1 MHQQKSKKIV
11 IYLILFLTIGTFNNK
26 NFDDIDFMTIKKIN
40 IVGLDEQ
47 NNIELM
53 NKLNLLNINS
63 LIFLDKFKTSE
74 IINSNSLVEKYS
86 VFKRYPS
93 TLSVNITKTKF
104 LAQVKKNGKFFLLGS
119 NGKLISTKKIK
130 KNIPFIFGKLE
141 NEHFLELK
149 KTIDETNFSYKN
161 IKNLFF
167 FPSGRWDIETKS
179 GVIIKLPKDNLKNS
193 LNLSFKILKND
204 KFKMINKIDL
214 RQNQQIIID
223 G

>member
-11 IYLILFLTIGTFNNK
+11 IYLILLLTIGTFNNK

-119 NGKLISTKKIK
+119 NGKLTPTKKIK

-149 KTIDETNFSYKN
+149 KTIDETNFNYKN

-179 GVIIKLPKDNLKNS
+179 GIIIKLPKDNLKNS
-193 LNLSFKILKND
+193 LNLSFKILKDD
-204 KFKMINKIDL
+204 KFKMINQIDL

>member
-1 MHQQKSKKIV
+1 MRQQKSKKIV
-11 IYLILFLTIGTFNNK
+11 IYLILLLTIGTFNNK

-119 NGKLISTKKIK
+119 NGKLTPTKKIK

>member
-11 IYLILFLTIGTFNNK
+11 IYLILLLTIGTFNNK

-149 KTIDETNFSYKN
+149 KAIDETNFSYKN

-179 GVIIKLPKDNLKNS
+179 GIIIKLPKDNLKNS

>member
-11 IYLILFLTIGTFNNK
+11 IYLIIFLTIGTFNNK
-26 NFDDIDFMTIKKIN
+26 NFDDIDFMIIKKIN

-119 NGKLISTKKIK
+119 NGKLTPTKKIK

-149 KTIDETNFSYKN
+149 KTIDETNFNYKN

-179 GVIIKLPKDNLKNS
+179 GIIIKLPKDNLKNS
-193 LNLSFKILKND
+193 LNLSFKILKDD